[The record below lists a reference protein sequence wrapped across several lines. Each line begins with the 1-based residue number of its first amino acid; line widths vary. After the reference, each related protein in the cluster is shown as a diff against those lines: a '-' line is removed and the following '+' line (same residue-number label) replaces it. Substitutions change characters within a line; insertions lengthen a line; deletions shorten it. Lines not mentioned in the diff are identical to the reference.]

1 MERDLD
7 VGKPTQPVK
16 EGPSAEHDETAA
28 AIQGTVDHILDP
40 VSYGSGGLRGIYQS
54 PYVFGTA
61 LLASLGGFSMGYDMG
76 VISVINTMDQFHAVF
91 PRAESGFGEGLMTG
105 MLLLGSFIG
114 CIFMPY
120 MADTISRKWA
130 LTVVV
135 VIFDIGAIVQT
146 AAVNYAMLVI
156 GRFIGG
162 IGVGTLA
169 MGAPLYISEIAPA
182 NIRGT
187 LLVLESVAITLGV
200 VVAFWI
206 TFATK
211 FMAGEASFRLPFGLQ
226 MVTATTLGAG
236 IHFFPYS
243 PRWLALVNRL
253 DECRSSLS
261 KLRGLPETDERIQ
274 EEHRGIVSEIQFQK
288 LVMQK
293 RHPGATG
300 IKLEVLSWLDLFDS
314 RMWKRTAVGC
324 GVGFFQQFSGI
335 NAFIYYA
342 PTLFSSL
349 GQSSEKSL
357 ILSGVFDILQFVA
370 SLVCSVVVDHAGR
383 RFLAIAGGFGCSAAY
398 IIIAVLSALYSDNWS
413 TNTAAGWA
421 CVAMAFIFILIYGV
435 SYSPLGWALPA
446 EVYPNTSRSKG
457 VALATCIIWISDFI
471 IGVVTPTMM
480 DNIGYGTYI
489 FFGGM
494 CFLAGVWAFFLVPET
509 SGKTLEEIDEL
520 FGDSSWQEE
529 TQIIRE
535 NLFISTGNDDI
546 IKTV

>member
-1 MERDLD
+1 MDPDLEAR
-7 VGKPTQPVK
+7 KPSPPAK
-16 EGPSAEHDETAA
+16 EGPKAEHDETAA
-28 AIQGTVDHILDP
+28 AIQGTVEHVLDP
-40 VSYGSGGLRGIYQS
+40 VSYGSGGLRGIYS
-54 PYVFGTA
+54 SGYVFGTA

-76 VISVINTMDQFHAVF
+76 VISVINTMNQFHTVF

-105 MLLLGSFIG
+105 MLLLGAFVG

-120 MADTISRKWA
+120 MADKISRKLA

-135 VIFDIGAIVQT
+135 VIFDIGAILQT
-146 AAVNYAMLVI
+146 AATNYNMLVA

-187 LLVLESVAITLGV
+187 LLVLESVSITTGV

-206 TFATK
+206 TFATRH
-211 FMAGEASFRLPFGLQ
+211 MSGEAAFRLPFGLQ
-226 MVTATTLGAG
+226 MITATALGAG

-253 DECRSSLS
+253 DDCRSSLA

-274 EEHRGIVSEIQFQK
+274 AEYRGIVSEIQFQK

-300 IKLEVLSWLDLFDS
+300 IKLELLSWLDLFN
-314 RMWKRTAVGC
+314 RRTWKRTAVGC
-324 GVGFFQQFSGI
+324 GVAFFQQFSGI

-342 PTLFSSL
+342 PTLFGSL
-349 GQSSEKSL
+349 GQSPEKSL
-357 ILSGVFDILQFVA
+357 ILSGVFDILQLIA
-370 SLVCSVVVDHAGR
+370 ALVCSVIIDNAGR
-383 RFLAIAGGFGCSAAY
+383 RFLAIAGGFGTSIAY
-398 IIIAVLSALYSDNWS
+398 IIIAVLSGLYADDW
-413 TNTAAGWA
+413 TAHISAGWA
-421 CVAMAFIFILIYGV
+421 CVAMAFVFILIYGV

-457 VALATCIIWISDFI
+457 VALATCTIWICDF
-471 IGVVTPTMM
+471 VVGTATPSMM

-489 FFGGM
+489 FFAAM

-520 FGDSSWQEE
+520 FGDSSGREE
-529 TQIIRE
+529 TQIISE
-535 NLFISTGNDDI
+535 NLLVSAGNEVVV
-546 IKTV
+546 KPV